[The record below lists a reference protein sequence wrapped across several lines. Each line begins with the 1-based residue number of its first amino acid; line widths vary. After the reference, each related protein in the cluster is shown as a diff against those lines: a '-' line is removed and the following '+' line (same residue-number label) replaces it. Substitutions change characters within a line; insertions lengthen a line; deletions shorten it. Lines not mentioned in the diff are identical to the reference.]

1 METILIIED
10 NSEMQQLLIKVLS
23 SHYHIVS
30 AYSGTEGLLLF
41 KQTSVDLVLL
51 DRMLPGKSGDEVLVE
66 LRQHTKIPII
76 ILTALDTHAD
86 VAKLLLAGANDYMI
100 KPFEIEELQARISVQ
115 LRDHAPQQKNTVVK
129 YKKITLLPDTFS
141 VTNGMKTE
149 QLKKKEFEIL
159 NVLITPPK
167 QIFTREQLYRKVWQV
182 EYYDDDNTMNV
193 HLSNLRKVLLKLD
206 SDNEYIATVWGI
218 GVKLA

>member
-10 NSEMQQLLIKVLS
+10 NSEMQQLLKKVLG

-41 KQTSVDLVLL
+41 KQTAVDLVLL
-51 DRMLPGKSGDEVLVE
+51 DRMLPGKSGDEVLTE
-66 LRQHTKIPII
+66 LRLHSKVPII
-76 ILTALDTHAD
+76 ILTALDARAD
-86 VAKLLLAGANDYMI
+86 VSKLLLAGANDYMI
-100 KPFEIEELQARISVQ
+100 KPFDIEELQARIRVQ
-115 LRDHAPQQKNTVVK
+115 LRDHVTQQQSTDMK
-129 YKKITLLPDTFS
+129 YKNITLLPDIFS
-141 VTNGMKTE
+141 ITNGTQTE
-149 QLKKKEFEIL
+149 LLKKKEFEIL
-159 NVLITPPK
+159 KVLITHPK
-167 QIFTREQLYRKVWQV
+167 QIFTREQLYRKVWEA

-206 SDNEYIATVWGI
+206 PENEYIATVWGI

>member
-1 METILIIED
+1 TIDNLGSISKTLYLPYNGYGSRGVCMETILIIED

-159 NVLITPPK
+159 NVLITPPNK
-167 QIFTREQLYRKVWQV
+167 FLPG
-182 EYYDDDNTMNV
+182 N
-193 HLSNLRKVLLKLD
+193 S
-206 SDNEYIATVWGI
+206 YIARYGR
-218 GVKLA
+218 